1 MDFSDFKNT
10 LFTKWQYRILNVC
23 WWGTII
29 IALFEFVVF
38 IAFSKTG
45 FLTRPVPAYL
55 FERFALPSGI
65 NLLSVFFC
73 TVSLK
78 SNRYTIVQKN
88 QIVCV
93 TAWIV
98 SSIVAIFHNYF
109 KFLLVMNGI
118 PIIIA
123 AIFANR
129 KLLLRILILCVCSFI
144 LSSVVMYFDN
154 NPMSNVDFVTT
165 IICELIFL
173 SFIDRI
179 SSIIVISQS
188 KQIDFIYNQ
197 NQRQMELIQELK
209 IEPLTKLYNRTAF
222 NGAMRSFIRKYGE
235 QLINPHLVLLDLDHF
250 KVINDTYGH
259 ANGDTVLIEL
269 ASIIKKDMGGIR
281 RAFRYGGEEFV
292 LLFEN
297 EDTNQVI
304 RVVEQIRKD
313 FSSIRFDFAPDKSF
327 TLTAGIARIKKNQD
341 ASAWFNSA
349 DSAMY
354 RAKEAGRN
362 RIEIENETLLV
373 E

>member
-1 MDFSDFKNT
+1 MDFSDLKND
-10 LFTKWQYRILNVC
+10 LFAKWQYRILNVC

-29 IALFEFVVF
+29 IALFELVVF
-38 IAFSKTG
+38 IAFFKTG
-45 FLTRPVPAYL
+45 FLSRPVPVYL
-55 FERFALPSGI
+55 FERFVLPSGI
-65 NLLSVFFC
+65 NLVSLFFC

-88 QIVCV
+88 LIVCI

-118 PIIIA
+118 PIIIT
-123 AIFANR
+123 AIFADR
-129 KLLLRILILCVCSFI
+129 KLLKRILYLCLVSFI

-154 NPMSNVDFVTT
+154 NPMTHVDFITT

-173 SFIDRI
+173 AFTDKI
-179 SSIIVISQS
+179 SYIIVISQS
-188 KQIDFIYNQ
+188 MQIDFIYNQ
-197 NQRQMELIQELK
+197 NLRQTELIQELK
-209 IEPLTKLYNRTAF
+209 IEPLTKLYNRAAF
-222 NGAMRSFIRKYGE
+222 SGALRSFIRKYGE

-250 KVINDTYGH
+250 KAINDTYGH
-259 ANGDTVLIEL
+259 ANGDAVLIEL
-269 ASIIKKDMGGIR
+269 AAVIKKDMGGIR

-297 EDTNQVI
+297 EDTNEVI
-304 RVVEQIRKD
+304 QVVEQIRKD
-313 FSSIRFDFAPDKSF
+313 FSLIRFEFAPEKSF
-327 TLTAGIARIKKNQD
+327 TLSAGIARIKKNQD
-341 ASAWFNSA
+341 AYAWFNSA